1 MLQVRIPDDR
11 SSRSQ
16 FAIIDDD
23 LEQQLRDILEAN
35 ITAGDSSVF
44 VMAKAQ
50 YKSCMD
56 TDRLEV
62 IGLKPLRD
70 LLTQF
75 GGWPVVDGDSWDE
88 DGFDWLVQL
97 YSATADLQMIHF
109 IIFFTTSIPG
119 NN

>member
-23 LEQQLRDILEAN
+23 LEQQLRDILEGN
-35 ITAGDSSVF
+35 VTEGDSSVF

-70 LLTQF
+70 LLTEF
-75 GGWPVVDGDSWDE
+75 GGWPVVDGDTWDE
-88 DGFDWLVQL
+88 DKFDWLVVPVTVVSSTYCRDRL
-97 YSATADLQMIHF
+97 KGDS
-109 IIFFTTSIPG
+109 
-119 NN
+119 